1 VLASVTPD
9 PVTFPGGQTT
19 TVTFHGQDFL
29 DTPLSIELWTTGE
42 PLAISVTA
50 ISYVDSQTVTGVV
63 NKLFFPLGTTVYDVS
78 FENADGQL
86 VTLPGGV
93 VVIR

>member
-1 VLASVTPD
+1 M
-9 PVTFPGGQTT
+9 TFPEGQTT
-19 TVTFHGQDFL
+19 AVSFHGQDFL
-29 DTPLSIELWTTGE
+29 DTPLSIELWANGE
-42 PLAISVTA
+42 PLPVDVLA

-63 NKLFFPLGTTVYDVS
+63 NKLFFPPGTSVYDVR